1 MNTRDERF
9 GEDNSHARIAVV
21 APRKMRFSPDDA
33 TSIDLHIHETVR
45 WSRYRNLIRVFAEDI
60 SNPFNDIET
69 VFWPKGTRAAGI
81 SDLVRQTKPSLVVV
95 HQHLPTAVTIA
106 RTSLQIPVVL
116 IRHNFQKPP
125 RNFFSRLWKQR
136 GMRHLAEI
144 AFVSECCRC
153 DFHKRW
159 PNVRVPT
166 SVIRNGIDVT
176 AWRPAIKKEPLII
189 FVGRL
194 VPEKGALE
202 AAEAMLET
210 LQVQPKWKGVM
221 IVSTTPEYADYSA
234 MVEAIAE
241 RSNSRIQIFRDLR
254 HKQVRD
260 WMSKAS
266 IALACTQN
274 VEPFGRVAVEALA
287 SETALICSSR
297 GGLKEIVGDNGVL
310 LDQPDVDHLVAAI
323 QRLISDKHSREK
335 LAASG
340 RSAMVSQYDLAITTS
355 IFDRLVARHRKI
367 IAA

>member
-1 MNTRDERF
+1 MNANDEPF

-21 APRKMRFSPDDA
+21 APRNMRFSPDDA
-33 TSIDLHIHETVR
+33 TSIDLHIRETAQ
-45 WSRYRNLIRVFAEDI
+45 WSRYRNLITVFAEDV
-60 SNPFNDIET
+60 SNPFDDIKT
-69 VFWPKGTRAAGI
+69 VFWPKGTRTAGVA
-81 SDLVRQTKPSLVVV
+81 DLVRQAEPSLVVV
-95 HQHLPTAVTIA
+95 HQHLPTAVRIA
-106 RTSLQIPVVL
+106 RTSIQVPVVL

-136 GMRHLAEI
+136 GMQNLAEI
-144 AFVSECCRC
+144 AFVSECCRR

-166 SVIRNGIDVT
+166 SVILNGIDVA
-176 AWRPAIKKEPLII
+176 AWKPAIEKEPLIV

-221 IVSTTPEYADYSA
+221 IVSTVPEYADYSA
-234 MVEAIAE
+234 RVEAVVE
-241 RSNSRIQIFRDLR
+241 RSKSRIQIFRDQR
-254 HKQVRD
+254 HNQVRD

-287 SETALICSSR
+287 SEAALIASSR
-297 GGLKEIVGDNGVL
+297 GGLKEIVGDTGIL

-323 QRLISDKHSREK
+323 QYLINDQHSRAK

-340 RSAMVSQYDLAITTS
+340 RNAMVSRYDLAITTS
-355 IFDRLVARHRKI
+355 IFDHLVARHRKI
-367 IAA
+367 LAA